1 MYHKLFSIP
10 INRLDVDNFSKIKN
24 EIISFCYKEKE
35 YDKRGNIKFVKNGW
49 QSNPLEHKNNLI
61 IDKFVPSLVDYFQ
74 EKNVFKKG
82 TTIKLG
88 KVWINIGHTGA
99 YNPSRNHPKSDLSGI
114 FWINVPEHS
123 GDIIFTNPI
132 AYSNFGLNEAL
143 SEGFK
148 KSTNFYS
155 SYSIKPLEGNIIL
168 FPSFLMHEISDNNNV
183 KDRINISFNI
193 MVDSN
198 SQY

>member
-10 INRLDVDNFSKIKN
+10 IHRIDVDDFSKNKN
-24 EIISFCYKEKE
+24 KIISLCYEE
-35 YDKRGNIKFVKNGW
+35 RTCDKKGNVGFVKNGW
-49 QSNPLEHKNNLI
+49 ESNYLEHENNLI
-61 IDKFVPSLVDYFQ
+61 IEKFIPSVVNYIQ
-74 EKNVFKKG
+74 EKNLFKKG
-82 TTIKLG
+82 TIIKLG
-88 KVWINIGHTGA
+88 KVWINIGHSGA
-99 YNPSRNHPKSDLSGI
+99 YNPPRNHPKSDLSGL
-114 FWINVPEHS
+114 FWVNVPEHS